1 VSTYREITQRALL
14 ALFVAVAAGSGCL
27 RQIIVDSAADAL
39 AGGTQGGVFASDDD
53 PELVEEALP
62 FGLKTMEALLQ
73 ETPEHRGLLVA
84 LAAGFGQYAQGFV
97 LPRGRDA
104 DFREAER
111 IRKRARRLHLR
122 GHRYGL
128 RALEVNHPDLGA
140 RLQKDPGAAA
150 KELSAEEVDAIYW
163 TGVPLAAAISLSA
176 DDMGLVAELPVM
188 EALMSRALELDPD
201 WSDGAIHEFYI
212 SYEGRS
218 EALGGSPQR
227 AQEHFTRAIELTDGL
242 KASPYVAL
250 AEAVA
255 VKRQDREMFDKLIKR
270 ALDIDP
276 AAAPKF
282 RLANLIAQSQARWLR
297 DHVEDLI
304 L

>member
-1 VSTYREITQRALL
+1 MKQRRGIPAALALL
-14 ALFVAVAAGSGCL
+14 VGLHAGGCV

-53 PELVEEALP
+53 PELIAEALP

-73 ETPEHRGLLVA
+73 ETPDHRGLLVA
-84 LAAGFGQYAQGFV
+84 LAAGFTQYAQGFV
-97 LPRGRDA
+97 VPRGRDA
-104 DFREAER
+104 NLRDSER

-122 GHRYGL
+122 GHRYGV
-128 RALEVNHPDLGA
+128 RALELAVPGVGE
-140 RLQKDPGAAA
+140 RLKEDPKAAA
-150 KELSAEEVDAIYW
+150 AVLAAEEIDAIYW
-163 TGVPLAAAISLSA
+163 TGAPLAAAISLSA
-176 DDMGLVAELPVM
+176 DDMELVAQLPVM
-188 EALMSRALELDPD
+188 EALMNRALELDPD
-201 WSDGAIHEFYI
+201 WSDGAVHEFFI

-218 EALGGSPQR
+218 AAMGGSATR
-227 AQEHFTRAIELTDGL
+227 AQEHFTRAVELTGGQ

-255 VKRQDREMFDKLIKR
+255 VKAQDREMFDKLIKR
-270 ALDIDP
+270 ALAIDP
-276 AAAPKF
+276 DAVPKY
-282 RLANLIAQSQARWLR
+282 RLINIISQDQARWMR